1 MSQDVF
7 RSHEDAEDSIEIV
20 GVGTLGARGQGGV
33 PVEQAALNMTELQEK
48 DKQGRLVTDEYG
60 RGKPL
65 TGKKLADAAR
75 EVAKQRGWR
84 VTQVADEKLATLAQE
99 AGAAP
104 DRPPAVE
111 VARQAYENL
120 QKHLA
125 IGDKTTYESIIE
137 GDREGAAEVAPAP
150 APETTK
156 EG

>member
-7 RSHEDAEDSIEIV
+7 RTHEDAEQPTEIV
-20 GVGTLGARGQGGV
+20 GVGTLGAGGQGGV
-33 PVEQAALNMTELQEK
+33 PVEQAAQHMTELQEK

-84 VTQVADEKLATLAQE
+84 VSSVADDKLATLAEE
-99 AGAAP
+99 AGSTP
-104 DRPPAVE
+104 DRPPAEE
-111 VARQAYENL
+111 VARQAYEDL

-125 IGDKTTYESIIE
+125 VGDRTTYESITE
-137 GDREGAAEVAPAP
+137 ADKVGAAETAPAP
-150 APETTK
+150 APDITK